1 MPTPLCPKTILH
13 PQKSPLPEATS
24 ISEAQLAI
32 PTDQFRFYD
41 VNSNLLEKHCR
52 VLDSWSN
59 DKERQITS
67 INWFVPSFIN
77 PYGGGHYNIFRF
89 MNFFSKK
96 GIKNRLI
103 IYNFSDGTDK
113 SIYDSITKLFPRINL
128 EVILCPQAE
137 KGTGRLDIENI
148 IPYADLT
155 FATTWQSAY
164 YAVKFN
170 NTRGK
175 YYFIQDYEPLFYP
188 AGSQSSLA
196 EATYKWKF
204 PAITFGQWLSSLY
217 RQRYHS
223 DAQDFIPCA
232 DNSVFKPI
240 SPEPR
245 KKVKRVFFFSR
256 PISERRAFEIGIL
269 TLEKLVN
276 KYPDIEVVMA
286 GSIGIDLK
294 NYDIPFN
301 YENLGSLTIEET
313 SKLYQICDI
322 GLCFSATNLSFLPL
336 ELMASGCLV
345 ITNKGETTEWL
356 LKDGFNCLLSDPV
369 VSLLL
374 EKFDIAIHNYELRK
388 EIITNGLKTTH
399 LTSWEDEFER
409 VHNFILKG
417 EYQNPVYL

>member
-1 MPTPLCPKTILH
+1 M
-13 PQKSPLPEATS
+13 
-24 ISEAQLAI
+24 
-32 PTDQFRFYD
+32 
-41 VNSNLLEKHCR
+41 
-52 VLDSWSN
+52 
-59 DKERQITS
+59 
-67 INWFVPSFIN
+67 
-77 PYGGGHYNIFRF
+77 
-89 MNFFSKK
+89 
-96 GIKNRLI
+96 
-103 IYNFSDGTDK
+103 
-113 SIYDSITKLFPRINL
+113 
-128 EVILCPQAE
+128 
-137 KGTGRLDIENI
+137 
-148 IPYADLT
+148 
-155 FATTWQSAY
+155 
-164 YAVKFN
+164 
-170 NTRGK
+170 
-175 YYFIQDYEPLFYP
+175 
-188 AGSQSSLA
+188 
-196 EATYKWKF
+196 
-204 PAITFGQWLSSLY
+204 
-217 RQRYHS
+217 
-223 DAQDFIPCA
+223 
-232 DNSVFKPI
+232 
-240 SPEPR
+240 
-245 KKVKRVFFFSR
+245 
-256 PISERRAFEIGIL
+256 

-417 EYQNPVYL
+417 EYQNPVYVHNHLMPEKAKEIPDTLSYRLPYDDGTTVLQTLFNDIRSGIYIDVGAGDADIGSITKSFYDSGWHGINIEPIPHLCKKLSKERHRDINLELAIGSFNGTVSFHEVLTGWALSTIDFDNANIFSQKHEVYSYTVQQQTLDEICAKYKNEIEVVHFLKVDVEGD